1 MEYDVGKREIVLGRS
16 LSELDF
22 FVLDFLKILKKYA
35 DYVIISGYISILL
48 GRSRATEDIDLFLEK
63 ISFDRFLLLYTEL
76 LKNEF
81 WCLNA
86 DKPLEVYS
94 YLSEGLAVRFARKN
108 MSIPNF
114 EIKFPKREI
123 DKGTFE
129 DFIVVRLKKGDVK
142 ISSLERQIAFKR
154 YYLKSDKD
162 IEDALHIE
170 KVFQEKIDWEKIN
183 KLRSIIEDIRN

>member
-114 EIKFPKREI
+114 EIKF
-123 DKGTFE
+123 
-129 DFIVVRLKKGDVK
+129 
-142 ISSLERQIAFKR
+142 Q
-154 YYLKSDKD
+154 
-162 IEDALHIE
+162 
-170 KVFQEKIDWEKIN
+170 N
-183 KLRSIIEDIRN
+183 